1 MLWPDILSNSIRAL
15 DFSVFF
21 LSDRNLP
28 YKLKFQ
34 KFIYA
39 ENILF
44 IEQYIDSYL

>member
-1 MLWPDILSNSIRAL
+1 MTWYFVEL
-15 DFSVFF
+15 DKSFRFFCFF